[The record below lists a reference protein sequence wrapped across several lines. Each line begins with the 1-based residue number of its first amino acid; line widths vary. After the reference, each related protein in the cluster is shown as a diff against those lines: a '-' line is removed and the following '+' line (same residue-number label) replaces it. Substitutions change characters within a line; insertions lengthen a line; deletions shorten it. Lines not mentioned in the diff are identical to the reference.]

1 MCNCQKPHRWPLM
14 VRLGSGTAVRPDSK
28 LPQLTPRLLR
38 WLKIFDSSMI
48 DWRPSVRDQ
57 IPRYMWRKARLR
69 KKGKKG
75 ENNGKYIFWKTSF
88 RRPFSKAFL
97 DEAPACQD
105 VLRQSFCTGITTV
118 LALRQDTIQFIPG
131 KRGLLAV
138 RLLTTVHQVAES
150 AQV

>member
-75 ENNGKYIFWKTSF
+75 KIMENIYFEKRVFEDPLAKPSWMKPQHVKTCWDSHFARELQRFWPFVKTWSNSF
-88 RRPFSKAFL
+88 RASGDSWPY
-97 DEAPACQD
+97 DYWPP
-105 VLRQSFCTGITTV
+105 CT
-118 LALRQDTIQFIPG
+118 
-131 KRGLLAV
+131 K
-138 RLLTTVHQVAES
+138 
-150 AQV
+150 